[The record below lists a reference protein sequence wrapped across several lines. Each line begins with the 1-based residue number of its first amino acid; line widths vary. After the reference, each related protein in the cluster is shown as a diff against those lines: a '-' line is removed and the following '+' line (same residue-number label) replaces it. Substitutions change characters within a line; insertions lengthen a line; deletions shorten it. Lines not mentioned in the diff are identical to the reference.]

1 MRKTSTLFLL
11 LLLLLG
17 SAGVYGQITV
27 SGTLLDQETSE
38 PLIGAT
44 VVVEGTTNGSTT
56 SIDGEFSF
64 QVSES
69 PVTLLFSYVGYKEIS
84 QRFNVANK
92 GDLGII
98 YLEPAAISLGEIAVT
113 ASVGVARRTPVAMSN
128 ITPQF
133 IEEKLGTMEFPEILK
148 STPGVYATKG
158 PGGFG
163 DSKINM
169 RGFQSAN
176 VAVMINGVP
185 MNDMEWGGVYWSN
198 WAGLADVTSLMQTQ
212 RGLGASK
219 VSAPSV
225 GGSINIITK
234 SIDAKK
240 GGSAS
245 YSVGNDG
252 YNKVVFDV
260 STGLS
265 ETGWAMTMLL
275 GKTWGDGYV
284 QGTDF
289 EGYNYFI
296 NVAKKIN
303 DEHQISFTAF
313 GAPQEHYQRSRYDG
327 LTIEGWQEVQKYMGD
342 DSPYKY
348 NPTYGFGLNGERK
361 SSAYNVYHKPQISLN
376 HLWQIDEKSSLSTSL
391 YTSIGRGYGYSGQN
405 DSDYSGHWYGTTNG
419 VLNTTYRNPDGTF
432 AYDQIYAVN
441 AESEAGSVLA
451 MSKSKNFH
459 DWYGI
464 LSTYT
469 TTVAQVI
476 DVYGGI
482 DTRYYKGVH
491 TNELVDLYGGDY
503 YIDRYRNNVL
513 AENFAGAGTEAFRMK
528 KLQVGDVVY
537 RDYDGH
543 VFQAG
548 GFGQAEY
555 NIGSLNTF
563 VSGSLSNTTY
573 WRYDRFY
580 YDADNAKSS
589 HVDYWGYTV
598 KGGANYNLTS
608 EHNVFA
614 NIGYISRAPFFSGGA
629 FLNSTVSNE
638 TNPNAVNEKI
648 FSIEA
653 GYGFKTS
660 WLKADLN
667 VYRTLWMDKLLSRS
681 VDLTDG
687 SRGTINME
695 GIDALHQ
702 GVELELVAKPYSWL
716 DLTGMLSIGDWQ
728 WNNNTVGYF
737 YNDGS
742 QPLADMQG
750 NIASAPGAADH
761 ASMKLNL
768 DGVKVGGSAQTTAA
782 LGAKFKINKDL
793 RTGVDFYYFARN
805 FADWS
810 FSSSDLLMFGEKSY
824 ANSWEI
830 PEAGIFDFFA
840 SYSFPLG
847 GTKAVI
853 SGNVNNVL
861 DQEYIADAVDGGNG
875 QWQSAYQLFYGFG
888 RTYNVR
894 LKINF

>member
-1 MRKTSTLFLL
+1 MLFLL
-11 LLLLLG
+11 MLFLFA
-17 SAGVYGQITV
+17 SAGVYSQTTV
-27 SGTLLDQETSE
+27 SGTLLDLDTSE

-44 VVVEGTTNGSTT
+44 VIVKGTATGSITGL
-56 SIDGEFSF
+56 DGNFSF
-64 QVSES
+64 EVNEKSVE
-69 PVTLLFSYVGYKEIS
+69 LIFSYVGYKEFS
-84 QRFNVANK
+84 QQFNLEGSGNIGV
-92 GDLGII
+92 I
-98 YLEPAAISLGEIAVT
+98 YLESDAISLGEVSVT
-113 ASVGVARRTPVAMSN
+113 ASIGVARRTPVAMSN

-158 PGGFG
+158 AGGFG

-185 MNDMEWGGVYWSN
+185 MNDMEWGGIYWSN
-198 WAGLADVTSLMQTQ
+198 WAGLSDVTSMMQTQ

-234 SIDAKK
+234 SIDAEK
-240 GGSAS
+240 GGSIS
-245 YSVGNDG
+245 YSLGNDG

-275 GKTWGDGYV
+275 GKTWGEGYV
-284 QGTDF
+284 QGADF
-289 EGYNYFI
+289 ESYNYFI

-303 DEHQISFTAF
+303 DSHQISLSAF

-327 LTIEGWQEVQKYMGD
+327 LTIEGWQEAKKYMKD

-361 SSAYNVYHKPQISLN
+361 TSSYNVYHKPQISLN

-405 DSDYSGHWYGTTNG
+405 ASDYSGHWYGSSNG
-419 VLNTTYRNPDGTF
+419 VLNETYRNADGTF
-432 AYDQIYAVN
+432 AYDQIYEVN
-441 AESEAGSVLA
+441 AESTEGSVLA
-451 MSKSKNFH
+451 MSKSKNYH

-469 TTVAQVI
+469 TTVADLI
-476 DVYGGI
+476 EVYGGL
-482 DTRYYKGVH
+482 DMRYYKGTH
-491 TNELVDLYGGDY
+491 TNELIDLYGGDY

-513 AENFAGAGTEAFRMK
+513 ASNYAGAGTDEFTMK

-537 RDYDGH
+537 RDYDGN
-543 VFQAG
+543 VYQVG

-555 NIGSLNTF
+555 NVGNLNSF
-563 VSGSLSNTTY
+563 VSASLSNTTY

-580 YDADNAKSS
+580 YDADHAKSS
-589 HVDYWGYTV
+589 HVDFWGYTI
-598 KGGANYNLTS
+598 KGGSNYNLTE

-629 FLNSTVSNE
+629 FLNSTVSNA
-638 TNPNAVNEKI
+638 TNPGAVNEKI

-660 WLKADLN
+660 WLKADVNL
-667 VYRTLWMDKLLSRS
+667 YRTLWMDKLLSRS
-681 VDLTDG
+681 VDLNDG

-702 GVELELVAKPYSWL
+702 GVEVELTARPYPWL
-716 DLTGMLSIGDWQ
+716 DITGMLSLGDWE
-728 WNNNTVGYF
+728 WNNDAIGYF
-737 YNDGS
+737 YDDGS

-750 NIASAPGAADH
+750 NIASADRAADH

-782 LGAKFKINKDL
+782 LGAKFKISKSL

-805 FADWS
+805 YADWN
-810 FSSSDLLMFGEKSY
+810 FSSNDLLMFGEKNYSS
-824 ANSWEI
+824 SWEI
-830 PEAGIFDFFA
+830 PDAGIFDLFA

-847 GTKAVI
+847 DTKATI

-861 DQEYIADAVDGGNG
+861 DQEYIADAVDGGDG